1 MKFSTDEKTSILL
14 ALYVGAILAA
24 NLIGGKLTGLFGKGL
39 SVAILALPI
48 TYVILSAV
56 NEVFGAEIPR
66 KYVLSAISAQIMV
79 LVLIAVALWLP
90 QGPREIFPGFTGAY
104 NIVFSQSGRIIIG
117 SIVAFLASQLF
128 VIWAFNLIKQK
139 TLGKH
144 SWLRYNLAT
153 VSGAFID
160 TFLFMFIAFF
170 SGDFMFTANIA
181 LNYFLFKALASLI
194 STPFY
199 YGAVR
204 WLWSEKTPPR
214 EPPVE
219 ISVGVPQRSRA

>member
-1 MKFSTDEKTSILL
+1 MRLLAEDKTSILL
-14 ALYVGAILAA
+14 ALYVAAILAA

-39 SVAILALPI
+39 SVAILALPV
-48 TYVILSAV
+48 TYVILGAV
-56 NEVFGAEIPR
+56 NEVFGTEVPR

-79 LVLIAVALWLP
+79 LALIAVALWLP

-117 SIVAFLASQLF
+117 SIVAFLASQLY

-139 TLGKH
+139 TAGSH
-144 SWLRYNLAT
+144 SWLRYNAAT
-153 VSGAFID
+153 ISGAFID

-170 SGDFMFTANIA
+170 SGDFMFTASIA
-181 LNYFLFKALASLI
+181 LSYFLFKALAAII

-204 WLWSEKTPPR
+204 WLWAEKSPPR
-214 EPPVE
+214 EPPVAVAVSMAE
-219 ISVGVPQRSRA
+219 GKKA